1 MTIGT
6 VILYSLCGGITIPI
20 GSILSAQSQ
29 KMKHSTTRA
38 LLAHFVTAFG
48 GGVLVAAVAFVL
60 APRAVEEL
68 SPLLLAV
75 SFLAGGGTLL
85 FLDRSVERSGGQ
97 VAQLV
102 SMLMDYLP
110 EALSL
115 GAVFA
120 LHHDVALLLAIFIG
134 LQNLPEAFNA
144 YDDLVESGLNTS
156 RAYLILFPLSVVGI
170 IAALVGYWTLSQH
183 AGVVA
188 FIMGFASGG
197 ILYLMFQDIAP
208 LSHMPKKWIPALGAT
223 IGFVFGMMGEKLIG

>member
-1 MTIGT
+1 LTIGT
-6 VILYSLCGGITIPI
+6 IILYSLCAGITIPI

-29 KMKHSTTRA
+29 KIKNSTSRA
-38 LLAHFVTAFG
+38 LTVHLVTAFG

-60 APRAVEEL
+60 APRALEEL
-68 SPLLLAV
+68 SPLLLAI
-75 SFLAGGGTLL
+75 SFLTGGGAL
-85 FLDRSVERSGGQ
+85 FILDRSVEKSGGR

-120 LHHDVALLLAIFIG
+120 IHHNVALLLAIFIG

-144 YDDLVESGLNTS
+144 YDDLIESGLST
-156 RAYLILFPLSVVGI
+156 RKAYLILFPLSVVGVV
-170 IAALVGYWTLSQH
+170 AALVGHWTLSQH
-183 AGVVA
+183 AEVVA

-197 ILYLMFQDIAP
+197 ILYLMFQDVAP
-208 LSHMPKKWIPALGAT
+208 LTHMPNKWIPALGAT

>member
-1 MTIGT
+1 LNVITI
-6 VILYSLCGGITIPI
+6 ILYSLCAGITIPI
-20 GSILSAQSQ
+20 GSVLAAQSK
-29 KMKHSTTRA
+29 KMGNLTTRS
-38 LLAHFVTAFG
+38 LVAHWVTAFG

-60 APRAVEEL
+60 APRAVENL
-68 SPLLLAV
+68 SPLLLAI
-75 SFLAGGGTLL
+75 SFLAGGVCLF
-85 FLDRSVERSGGQ
+85 FLDRSVERAGGR

-120 LHHDVALLLAIFIG
+120 RHHDVALLLAIFIG

-144 YDDLVESGLNTS
+144 HDDLIESGMTKKQS
-156 RAYLILFPLSVVGI
+156 YIILFPLSVIGI

-183 AGVVA
+183 TGIVA

-208 LSHMPKKWIPALGAT
+208 LSHMPAKWIPALGAT
-223 IGFVFGMMGEKLIG
+223 IGFIFGMMGEKFIG